1 MSLNKDRA
9 GTFRL
14 RGGAGGVVAI
24 ALAVGGLGLTGCSI
38 VKAVK
43 TIAHN
48 IESNKAT
55 MDAFTSK
62 MQSGEA
68 TPFEATYVTTG
79 SSPATVVYAVQP
91 PKNLAFKDTAS
102 GGSGSSGNGAGVD
115 IIVNSSG
122 EYACTPPSSGSG
134 SSSVWSC
141 DKLPAA
147 DAAQENEILGFYTP
161 AHWVTF
167 LRDFS
172 LAAGFAGDKVTSS
185 NMTVNGFSMNCV
197 DFRAPGVPGTST
209 ICTTSQ
215 GILGYVKVAADST
228 SFEIKTY
235 SASPQTSLFQLPPGA
250 KVTVITTTTT
260 TTG

>member
-1 MSLNKDRA
+1 MSLNRDRVE
-9 GTFRL
+9 TFLL
-14 RGGAGGVVAI
+14 RRGAGGVA
-24 ALAVGGLGLTGCSI
+24 ALALTIGGLGLSGCSI

-79 SSPATVVYAVQP
+79 SSPASVVYAVQP
-91 PKNLAFKDTAS
+91 PKSLAFKLTPS
-102 GGSGSSGNGAGVD
+102 GSGAGNSAGVD
-115 IIVNSSG
+115 IVVNSTG
-122 EYACTPPSSGSG
+122 EYACTPPASGSG

-141 DKLPAA
+141 DKFPAA
-147 DAAQENEILGFYTP
+147 DAASENKILDFYTP

-185 NMTVNGFSMNCV
+185 SKTVNGFSMNCV

-235 SASPQTSLFQLPPGA
+235 SASPQSSLFQLPPGA
-250 KVTVITTTTT
+250 KVTVITTTTST

>member
-9 GTFRL
+9 ETFLL
-14 RGGAGGVVAI
+14 RRGAAGIAAI
-24 ALAVGGLGLTGCSI
+24 AVTVGGLGLSGCSI

-91 PKNLAFKDTAS
+91 PKNLAFKDTPS
-102 GGSGSSGNGAGVD
+102 GGGGNSGGVD
-115 IIVNSSG
+115 IIVNPSG
-122 EYACTPPSSGSG
+122 EYACTPPASGSG
-134 SSSVWSC
+134 SSSVWTC
-141 DKLPAA
+141 DKFPVAA
-147 DAAQENEILGFYTP
+147 AATENKILDFYTP

-167 LRDFS
+167 LNDFS

-215 GILGYVKVAADST
+215 GILGYVKVASDST
-228 SFEIKTY
+228 SFEIKSY
-235 SASPQTSLFQLPPGA
+235 SASPQTSLFQPPPGA

-260 TTG
+260 TATG